1 MNFLPG
7 VTLSQALN
15 EHLHLDSQ
23 EVRNFASH
31 IETISLDVYHAKNK
45 KKNEK
50 KLKKN
55 FIFIFKIGSI
65 NKEISS
71 ITCMY

>member
-1 MNFLPG
+1 M
-7 VTLSQALN
+7 TLSQALN

-31 IETISLDVYHAKNK
+31 IETISLDVYTQ
-45 KKNEK
+45 

-55 FIFIFKIGSI
+55 LKTKPHFHI
-65 NKEISS
+65 
-71 ITCMY
+71 